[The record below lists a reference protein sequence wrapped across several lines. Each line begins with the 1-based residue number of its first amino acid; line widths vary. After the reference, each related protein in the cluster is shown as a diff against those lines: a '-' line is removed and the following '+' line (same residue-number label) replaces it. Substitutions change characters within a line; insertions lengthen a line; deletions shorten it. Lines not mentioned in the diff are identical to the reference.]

1 VWGIKRNCPN
11 GFAVSGLKI
20 AIILGSTRPG
30 RNGKAVADWVFD
42 KAQAR
47 MGADYDLF
55 DLLRHPLPHIYEA
68 IPPSVGQYA
77 GEHTRP
83 GLPPSPPTTR
93 TSSSRP
99 CTTTPRPGRSK
110 TASTTS
116 TRLATIDRA
125 AQPSDS
131 HLSLSATMCR

>member
-1 VWGIKRNCPN
+1 VWGIKCNCPN

-47 MGADYDLF
+47 IGADYDLI
-55 DLLRHPLPHIYEA
+55 DLLQHPLPHIDEA
-68 IPPSVGQYA
+68 PPSVGQYA
-77 GEHTRP
+77 GEHTKAWAATIAP
-83 GLPPSPPTTR
+83 YDGYIFVTPEYNHS
-93 TSSSRP
+93 TS
-99 CTTTPRPGRSK
+99 GGSK
-110 TASTTS
+110 TPSTTS
-116 TRLATIDRA
+116 TRPATIDRA
-125 AQPSDS
+125 SQPSDS

>member
-55 DLLRHPLPHIYEA
+55 DLLQHPLPHIYEA
-68 IPPSVGQYA
+68 IPPSGGQYA
-77 GEHTRP
+77 GEHTKAWGATIAP
-83 GLPPSPPTTR
+83 YDGYIFVTPVYNHS
-93 TSSSRP
+93 TS
-99 CTTTPRPGRSK
+99 GGSK
-110 TASTTS
+110 TPTTTS
-116 TRLATIDRA
+116 TRPATIDRT